1 MKKTFIFLSKR
12 CSLFILCVFCLS
24 MNAQTISEELM
35 SALRDSYQETA
46 EQRALRNAA
55 SGNDLRKLAL
65 NQDNLQAFET
75 EFTLRVPNKGIT
87 DQKQSGRCW
96 MFTGLNVLRA
106 AAISE
111 HNLDKLEFSE
121 AYLFFYDQLEKAN
134 LFLQS
139 VIDTR
144 KLPLDDKKVE
154 FLFKNPIGDGGTFTG
169 VADLVNKYGL
179 VPAEVMPETFTT
191 NSTSRFRGLISMK
204 LREQGITLRE
214 SKATDKQLV
223 SMKED
228 MLKTIYRMLVT
239 VMGVPPQEFMWKGE
253 TYTPASFA
261 DKYVRKELVSD
272 YVMLMNDPTREYY
285 KVYEIDLDRHI
296 YEGQNWLYLN
306 LPIEEIQKM
315 AIASLRDSVAMYFS
329 CDVGKELNSDRG
341 LLDLRNYDYGA
352 IFGTEFTMDKRQ
364 RIQTYASGSSHA
376 MTLVAVNL
384 QDTVNYTMPDR
395 WMVENSWGEKSGWK
409 GHLIMTDEWFREYMF
424 RLVVLKKY
432 VPQNLQDILRQK
444 PVRLP
449 VWDPM
454 FMPEE

>member
-1 MKKTFIFLSKR
+1 MKLRQSLLGIALFCAAMLS
-12 CSLFILCVFCLS
+12 
-24 MNAQTISEELM
+24 AQTISEELL
-35 SALRDSYQETA
+35 SSLRSSYQETP

-55 SGNDLRKLAL
+55 SGNDLRKLAVS
-65 NQDNLQAFET
+65 QDNLGAFET

-144 KLPLDDKKVE
+144 KLPIDDKKVE
-154 FLFKNPIGDGGTFTG
+154 FLFRNPIGDGGTFTG
-169 VADLVNKYGL
+169 VADLVLKYGL
-179 VPAEVMPETFTT
+179 VPTEVMPETFTT
-191 NSTSRFRGLISMK
+191 NSTARFRGLLALK
-204 LREQGITLRE
+204 LREQGLALRE
-214 SKATDKQLV
+214 SKGADTQLIAQ
-223 SMKED
+223 KEE
-228 MLKTIYRMLVT
+228 MLKTVYRMLLT
-239 VMGVPPQEFMWKGE
+239 VMGVPPTEFTWKGE
-253 TYTPASFA
+253 QFTPRSFA
-261 DKYVRKELVSD
+261 DKYVKKELITD
-272 YVMLMNDPTREYY
+272 YVMLMNDPTRDFY
-285 KVYEIDLDRHI
+285 KVYEIDLDRHV
-296 YEGQNWLYLN
+296 YEGHNWLYLN
-306 LPIEEIQKM
+306 LPVEEIEKM

-329 CDVGKELNSDRG
+329 CDVGKELNSERG

-352 IFGTEFTMDKRQ
+352 IFGTTFPMDKRQ
-364 RIQTYASGSSHA
+364 RIQSFASGSSHA

-384 QDTVNYTMPDR
+384 QDTVNYTQPDR

-409 GHLIMTDEWFREYMF
+409 GHLIMTEDWFREYMF

-432 VPQNLQDILRQK
+432 VPDNLLEILKQK
-444 PVRLP
+444 PIRLP
-449 VWDPM
+449 AWDPM
-454 FMPEE
+454 FQPEE

>member
-1 MKKTFIFLSKR
+1 MVMKKSLSFVVVFL
-12 CSLFILCVFCLS
+12 LTLS
-24 MNAQTISEELM
+24 VSAQTLSVQVLND
-35 SALRDSYQETA
+35 LRASYNETP

-55 SGNDLRKLAL
+55 GGNDLRKLAL
-65 NQDNLQAFET
+65 NQDNLTAFDT

-96 MFTGLNVLRA
+96 MFTGLNVLRST
-106 AAISE
+106 AIRE

-144 KLPLDDKKVE
+144 KLPMDDKKVE

-191 NSTSRFRGLISMK
+191 NSTSRFRSLLSLK
-204 LREQGITLRE
+204 LREQGLQLRE
-214 SKATDKQLV
+214 SKAAEQQLV
-223 SMKED
+223 QQKEE
-228 MLKTIYRMLVT
+228 MLRTIYRMLVT
-239 VMGVPPQEFMWKGE
+239 AMGIPPQQFTWKGE
-253 TYTPASFA
+253 QYTPLSFA
-261 DKYVRKELVSD
+261 DKYVNRELVTD

-296 YEGQNWLYLN
+296 YEGQNWLYVN
-306 LPIEEIQKM
+306 LPVEDIQQM

-329 CDVGKELNSDRG
+329 CDVAKELNSDRG

-352 IFGTEFTMDKRQ
+352 IFGTTFPMDKKQ
-364 RIQTYASGSSHA
+364 RIQTFASGSSHA

-384 QDTVNYTMPDR
+384 QDTVNYTQPDR

-424 RLVVLKKY
+424 RLVVARKY
-432 VPQNLQDILRQK
+432 VPQNILDILKQK

-454 FMPEE
+454 FLPEQ

>member
-1 MKKTFIFLSKR
+1 MH
-12 CSLFILCVFCLS
+12 
-24 MNAQTISEELM
+24 
-35 SALRDSYQETA
+35 
-46 EQRALRNAA
+46 
-55 SGNDLRKLAL
+55 
-65 NQDNLQAFET
+65 
-75 EFTLRVPNKGIT
+75 
-87 DQKQSGRCW
+87 
-96 MFTGLNVLRA
+96 NVLRST
-106 AAISE
+106 AIRE

-144 KLPLDDKKVE
+144 KLPMDDKKVE

-191 NSTSRFRGLISMK
+191 NSTSRFRSLLSLK
-204 LREQGITLRE
+204 LREQGLQLRE
-214 SKATDKQLV
+214 SKAAEQQLV
-223 SMKED
+223 QQKEE
-228 MLKTIYRMLVT
+228 MLRTIYRMLVT
-239 VMGVPPQEFMWKGE
+239 AMGIPPQQFTWKGE
-253 TYTPASFA
+253 QYTPLSFA
-261 DKYVRKELVSD
+261 DKYVNRELVTD

-296 YEGQNWLYLN
+296 YEGQNWLYVN
-306 LPIEEIQKM
+306 LPVEDIQQM

-329 CDVGKELNSDRG
+329 CDVAKELNSDRG

-352 IFGTEFTMDKRQ
+352 IFGTTFPMDKKQ
-364 RIQTYASGSSHA
+364 RIQTFASGSSHA

-384 QDTVNYTMPDR
+384 QDTVNYTQPDR

-424 RLVVLKKY
+424 RLVVARKY
-432 VPQNLQDILRQK
+432 VPQNILDILKQK

-454 FMPEE
+454 FLPEQ

>member
-1 MKKTFIFLSKR
+1 MKRFLLLLVSFV
-12 CSLFILCVFCLS
+12 SICVS
-24 MNAQTISEELM
+24 AQTISEELL
-35 SALRDSYQETA
+35 SSLRSSYQETP

-55 SGNDLRKLAL
+55 SGNDLRKLAVS
-65 NQDNLQAFET
+65 QDNLGAFET
-75 EFTLRVPNKGIT
+75 DFTLRVPNKGIT

-144 KLPLDDKKVE
+144 KLPIDDKKVE
-154 FLFKNPIGDGGTFTG
+154 FLFRNPIGDGGTFTG
-169 VADLVNKYGL
+169 VADLVLKYGL

-191 NSTSRFRGLISMK
+191 NSTSRFRGLLALK
-204 LREQGITLRE
+204 LREQGLALRE
-214 SKATDKQLV
+214 SNGSDTQLIAQ
-223 SMKED
+223 KEE
-228 MLKTIYRMLVT
+228 MLKTVYRMLLT
-239 VMGVPPQEFMWKGE
+239 VMGVPPTEFTWKGE
-253 TYTPASFA
+253 QFTPRSFA
-261 DKYVRKELVSD
+261 DKYVKKELITD
-272 YVMLMNDPTREYY
+272 YVMLMNDPTRDFY
-285 KVYEIDLDRHI
+285 KVYEIDLDRHV
-296 YEGQNWLYLN
+296 YEGHNWLYLN
-306 LPIEEIQKM
+306 LPVEEIEKM

-329 CDVGKELNSDRG
+329 CDVGKELNSERG

-352 IFGTEFTMDKRQ
+352 IFGTTFPMDKRQ
-364 RIQTYASGSSHA
+364 RIQSFASGSSHA

-384 QDTVNYTMPDR
+384 QDTVNYTQPDR

-409 GHLIMTDEWFREYMF
+409 GHLIMTEEWFREYMF

-432 VPQNLQDILRQK
+432 VPDNLLEILKQK

-449 VWDPM
+449 AWDPM
-454 FMPEE
+454 FLPEQ

>member
-1 MKKTFIFLSKR
+1 MKRFLLILVSFV
-12 CSLFILCVFCLS
+12 SLCVS
-24 MNAQTISEELM
+24 AQTISEELL
-35 SALRDSYQETA
+35 SSLRSSYQETP

-55 SGNDLRKLAL
+55 SGNDLRKLAVS
-65 NQDNLQAFET
+65 QDNLGAFET

-144 KLPLDDKKVE
+144 KLPIDDKKVE
-154 FLFKNPIGDGGTFTG
+154 FLFRNPIGDGGTFTG
-169 VADLVNKYGL
+169 VADLVLKYGL

-191 NSTSRFRGLISMK
+191 NSTSRFRGLLALK
-204 LREQGITLRE
+204 LREQGLALRE
-214 SKATDKQLV
+214 SKGADTQLIAQ
-223 SMKED
+223 KEE
-228 MLKTIYRMLVT
+228 MLKTVYRMLLT
-239 VMGVPPQEFMWKGE
+239 VMGVPPTEFTWKGE
-253 TYTPASFA
+253 QFTPQSFA
-261 DKYVRKELVSD
+261 DKYVKKELITD
-272 YVMLMNDPTREYY
+272 YVMLMNDPTRDFY
-285 KVYEIDLDRHI
+285 KVYEIDLDRHV
-296 YEGQNWLYLN
+296 YEGHNWLYLN
-306 LPIEEIQKM
+306 LPVEEIEKM

-329 CDVGKELNSDRG
+329 CDVGKELNSERG

-352 IFGTEFTMDKRQ
+352 IFGTTFPMDKRH
-364 RIQTYASGSSHA
+364 RIQSFASGSSHA

-384 QDTVNYTMPDR
+384 QDTVNYTQPDR

-409 GHLIMTDEWFREYMF
+409 GHLIMTEEWFREYMF

-432 VPQNLQDILRQK
+432 VPDNLLEILKQK
-444 PVRLP
+444 PIRLP
-449 VWDPM
+449 AWDPM
-454 FMPEE
+454 FLPEE

>member
-1 MKKTFIFLSKR
+1 MKRFLLILVSFV
-12 CSLFILCVFCLS
+12 SLCVS
-24 MNAQTISEELM
+24 AQTISEELL
-35 SALRDSYQETA
+35 SSLRSSYKETP

-55 SGNDLRKLAL
+55 SGNDLRKLAVS
-65 NQDNLQAFET
+65 QDNLGAFET
-75 EFTLRVPNKGIT
+75 EFKLRVPNKGIT

-144 KLPLDDKKVE
+144 KLPIDDKKVE
-154 FLFKNPIGDGGTFTG
+154 FLFRNPIGDGGTFTG
-169 VADLVNKYGL
+169 VADLVLKYGL

-191 NSTSRFRGLISMK
+191 NSTSRFRGLLALK
-204 LREQGITLRE
+204 LREQGLALRE
-214 SKATDKQLV
+214 SKGSETQLIAQ
-223 SMKED
+223 KEE
-228 MLKTIYRMLVT
+228 MLKTVYRMLLT
-239 VMGVPPQEFMWKGE
+239 VMGVPPTEFTWKGE
-253 TYTPASFA
+253 QFTPRSFA
-261 DKYVRKELVSD
+261 DKYVKKELITE
-272 YVMLMNDPTREYY
+272 YVMLMNDPTREFY
-285 KVYEIDLDRHI
+285 KVYEIDLDRHV
-296 YEGQNWLYLN
+296 YEGHNWLYLN
-306 LPIEEIQKM
+306 LPVEEIEKM

-329 CDVGKELNSDRG
+329 CDVGKELNSERG

-352 IFGTEFTMDKRQ
+352 IFGTTFPMDKRQ
-364 RIQTYASGSSHA
+364 RILSFASGSSHA

-384 QDTVNYTMPDR
+384 QDTVNYTQPDR

-409 GHLIMTDEWFREYMF
+409 GHLIMTEEWFREYMF

-432 VPQNLQDILRQK
+432 VPDNLLEILKQK
-444 PVRLP
+444 PIRLP
-449 VWDPM
+449 AWDPM
-454 FMPEE
+454 FQPEE

>member
-1 MKKTFIFLSKR
+1 MVMKKSLS
-12 CSLFILCVFCLS
+12 LIAAALLTLS
-24 MNAQTISEELM
+24 VSAQTLSEQVLND
-35 SALRDSYQETA
+35 LRASYNETP

-55 SGNDLRKLAL
+55 GGNDLRKLAL
-65 NQDNLQAFET
+65 CQDNLSAFDT

-96 MFTGLNVLRA
+96 MFTGLNVLRST
-106 AAISE
+106 AIRE

-144 KLPLDDKKVE
+144 KLPMDDKKVE

-179 VPAEVMPETFTT
+179 VPTEVMPETFTT
-191 NSTSRFRGLISMK
+191 NSTSRFRSLLSLK
-204 LREQGITLRE
+204 LREQALQLRE
-214 SKATDKQLV
+214 SKASEQQLV
-223 SMKED
+223 QQKND
-228 MLKTIYRMLVT
+228 MLKTVYRMLVT
-239 VMGVPPQEFMWKGE
+239 TMGIPPQEFTWKGE

-261 DKYVRKELVSD
+261 DKFVRKELVSD

-285 KVYEIDLDRHI
+285 KVYEIDLDRHV
-296 YEGQNWLYLN
+296 YEGHNWLYVN
-306 LPIEEIQKM
+306 LPIDDIQQM

-352 IFGTEFTMDKRQ
+352 IFGTVFTMDKKQ
-364 RIQTYASGSSHA
+364 RIQTFASGSSHA

-384 QDTVNYTMPDR
+384 QDTVNYSNPDR

-424 RLVVLKKY
+424 RLVVAKKY
-432 VPQNLQDILRQK
+432 VPQNILDLLKQK

-454 FMPEE
+454 FMEEE

>member
-1 MKKTFIFLSKR
+1 MKKSLSFVVVFL
-12 CSLFILCVFCLS
+12 LTLS
-24 MNAQTISEELM
+24 VSAQTLSVQVLND
-35 SALRDSYQETA
+35 LRASYNETP

-55 SGNDLRKLAL
+55 GGNDLRKLAL
-65 NQDNLQAFET
+65 NQDNLTAFDT

-96 MFTGLNVLRA
+96 MFTGLNVLRST
-106 AAISE
+106 AIRE

-144 KLPLDDKKVE
+144 KLPMDDKKVE

-191 NSTSRFRGLISMK
+191 NSTSRFRSLLSLK
-204 LREQGITLRE
+204 LREQGLQLRE
-214 SKATDKQLV
+214 SKAAEQQLV
-223 SMKED
+223 QQKEE
-228 MLKTIYRMLVT
+228 MLRTIYRMLVT
-239 VMGVPPQEFMWKGE
+239 AMGIPPQQFTWKGE
-253 TYTPASFA
+253 QYTPLSFA
-261 DKYVRKELVSD
+261 DKYVNRELVTD

-296 YEGQNWLYLN
+296 YEGQNWLYVN
-306 LPIEEIQKM
+306 LPVEDIQQM

-329 CDVGKELNSDRG
+329 CDVAKELNSDRG

-352 IFGTEFTMDKRQ
+352 IFGTTFPMDKKQ
-364 RIQTYASGSSHA
+364 RIQTFASGSSHA

-384 QDTVNYTMPDR
+384 QDTVNYTQPDR

-424 RLVVLKKY
+424 RLVVARKY
-432 VPQNLQDILRQK
+432 VPQNILDILKQK

-454 FMPEE
+454 FLPEQ